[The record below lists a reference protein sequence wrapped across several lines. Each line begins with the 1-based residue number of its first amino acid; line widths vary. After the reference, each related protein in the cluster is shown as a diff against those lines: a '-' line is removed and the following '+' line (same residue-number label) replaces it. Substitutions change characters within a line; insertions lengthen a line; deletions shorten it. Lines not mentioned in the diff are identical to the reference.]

1 MAKPVVKV
9 TDEQIIRA
17 LEDMHGSYRLAANK
31 LKISYSTI
39 LTRAK
44 HNPEIKQV
52 VEDSAA
58 DMVDIATDVV
68 YNELLNGNFSA
79 AKFVLERR
87 SREKWGTT
95 PQIIV
100 NDVYPDPIGD

>member
-1 MAKPVVKV
+1 MSKPVVKV
-9 TDEQIIRA
+9 TDDQIIRA

-44 HNPEIKQV
+44 HNPEIKQA

-87 SREKWGTT
+87 AREKWGSQ
-95 PQIIV
+95 PQLPTE
-100 NDVYPDPIGD
+100 DSWPTPIGD